1 MTLDEDLLGRA
12 LGRQWLEEAPQAVW
26 LLDGGRQVLWLNRR
40 ARAMQAEGLAL
51 SAPQGVLQGRTAQ
64 VGVALE
70 AAMRELAGPAGVRGD
85 SRILR
90 LPRAGAL
97 PALGFLSL
105 VRLEGALSEPRY
117 RLVVSDPGLA
127 SGIPQSRLLVD
138 CFGFS
143 PAEARVA
150 VGLCEGLDVKRL
162 ARREGNSVN
171 TIRSQVRGVLEK
183 TRTTRQADLLRL
195 LLSLPVGHCPAP

>member
-1 MTLDEDLLGRA
+1 MDGELLGRA
-12 LGRQWLEEAPQAVW
+12 LQRQWLEEAPQAVW
-26 LLDGGRQVLWLNRR
+26 LLDGRRQVLWLNRR
-40 ARAMQAEGLAL
+40 AQAVLDEGLAL

-70 AAMRELAGPAGVRGD
+70 AAMRELAGRAGARGD

-90 LPRAGAL
+90 LPRSGAL
-97 PALGFLSL
+97 PMLAFVSL
-105 VRLEGALSEPRY
+105 VQLEGQAGEPGF
-117 RLVVSDPGLA
+117 RLVVCDPGAA
-127 SGIPQSRLLVD
+127 SGIPEARLLLD

-171 TIRSQVRGVLEK
+171 TIRSQVRAVLEK
-183 TRTTRQADLLRL
+183 TRTTRQADLLRM
-195 LLSLPVGHCPAP
+195 LLSLPVRH

>member
-1 MTLDEDLLGRA
+1 MDGTLLGQELQR
-12 LGRQWLEEAPQAVW
+12 RWLEEAPEAVW
-26 LLDGGRQVLWLNRR
+26 LLDARRQVLWLNRS
-40 ARAMQAEGLAL
+40 ARRVLDDGQVL
-51 SAPQGVLQGRTAQ
+51 SAPQGVLVGRTAQ
-64 VGVALE
+64 VGGALD
-70 AAMRELAGPAGVRGD
+70 AAIQDLGAASTRDPQA

-90 LPRAGAL
+90 LPRPGAWPL
-97 PALGFLSL
+97 LAFLNLVCVDGVPAEPGF
-105 VRLEGALSEPRY
+105 
-117 RLVVSDPGLA
+117 RLVACDPGGTGA
-127 SGIPQSRLLVD
+127 IPEPQLLMR

-183 TRTTRQADLLRL
+183 TRTTRQVDLLRL
-195 LLSLPVGHCPAP
+195 LLALPVRH